1 MSRLV
6 NRSILTV
13 WVLLL
18 GATVVAWQLGSDHGV
33 GDTRTAAVV
42 ILVIAFVKVRMVG
55 RYFMEIRE
63 SPIAL
68 AVIFDGWLIAVAST
82 VIALFCLA

>member
-6 NRSILTV
+6 DRSILAI

-18 GATVVAWQLGSDHGV
+18 GATAVAWQLGSDHGV
-33 GDTRTAAVV
+33 GDTRTAAVLV
-42 ILVIAFVKVRMVG
+42 LVIAFVKVRFVG

-68 AVIFDGWLIAVAST
+68 AAIFDGWLIAVAST
-82 VIALFCLA
+82 VITLYCLA